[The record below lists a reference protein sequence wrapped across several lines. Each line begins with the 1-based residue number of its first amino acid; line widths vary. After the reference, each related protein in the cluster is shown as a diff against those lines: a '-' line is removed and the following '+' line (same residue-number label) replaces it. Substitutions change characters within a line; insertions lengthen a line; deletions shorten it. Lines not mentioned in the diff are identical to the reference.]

1 MASYN
6 FPNIR
11 PASRTFTP
19 GAPATREFVAMN
31 GAVTLVN
38 YGKLLFDDTLNFG
51 YIGLDWDVAM
61 DFRTNYQKVMTG
73 GGSVGFFK
81 GHKAFADIAAN
92 TDGNDGTAWI
102 NDGASGVW
110 RYAEP
115 PTFDAQITSIVNVQV
130 QLVRRLITA

>member
-1 MASYN
+1 MALYK

-11 PASRTFTP
+11 PASRTFIP

-38 YGKLLFDDTLNFG
+38 YGKLLFDDSLTFG
-51 YIGLDWDVAM
+51 YIGLGWDVAM
-61 DFRTNYQKVMTG
+61 QFRTNYQQVMTG
-73 GGSVGFFK
+73 GGSVGFGK
-81 GHKAFADIAAN
+81 GHKAFADIATN
-92 TDGNDGTAWI
+92 TDVEDGTAWI

-115 PTFDAQITSIVNVQV
+115 PTFEAQVTSLVNVQI
-130 QLVRRLITA
+130 QLIRKLITV